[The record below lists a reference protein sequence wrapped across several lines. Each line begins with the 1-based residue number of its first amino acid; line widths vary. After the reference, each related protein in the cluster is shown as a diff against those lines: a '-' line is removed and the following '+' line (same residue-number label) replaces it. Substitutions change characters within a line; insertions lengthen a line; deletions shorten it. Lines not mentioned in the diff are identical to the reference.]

1 MTHSVEQALQTAD
14 VDKHKLFYH
23 LFTVRSSS
31 SALTRCLCFLV
42 HKLGI
47 VDPSVKAHWDYVNFK
62 GLSGGE
68 HLIKE
73 AYCDYASFV
82 CMYRCLCTGAC
93 HVFM

>member
-23 LFTVRSSS
+23 LFTVRSRS

-47 VDPSVKAHWDYVNFK
+47 VDPSVKAHWDYV
-62 GLSGGE
+62 LR
-68 HLIKE
+68 
-73 AYCDYASFV
+73 AYQVVSI
-82 CMYRCLCTGAC
+82 
-93 HVFM
+93 